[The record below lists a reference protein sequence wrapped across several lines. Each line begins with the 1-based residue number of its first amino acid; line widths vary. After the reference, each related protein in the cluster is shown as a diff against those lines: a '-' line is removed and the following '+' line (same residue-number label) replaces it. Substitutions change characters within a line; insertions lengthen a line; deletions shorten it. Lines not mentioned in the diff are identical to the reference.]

1 MRLNDILDTV
11 GNYASNADLDVI
23 MRAYVFS
30 AKAHAGQVRKSG
42 EPYLTHP
49 LAVAGILSDWKMD
62 VDTIA
67 SAHLFGEQSV
77 ADRAA
82 VTFMNKAGI
91 SSRGM
96 LKTFSRFADQT
107 LFSAQYTD
115 PYAQS
120 HPMPRERLS
129 ALETI
134 ARNQVM
140 LAELGL
146 TTTSAKMSKQSH

>member
-11 GNYASNADLDVI
+11 GNYANNADLDVI

-67 SAHLFGEQSV
+67 TGLLHTMEDCF
-77 ADRAA
+77 
-82 VTFMNKAGI
+82 VTRVTLI
-91 SSRGM
+91 SSEMRWPSWWM
-96 LKTFSRFADQT
+96 ESRK
-107 LFSAQYTD
+107 SE
-115 PYAQS
+115 S
-120 HPMPRERLS
+120 
-129 ALETI
+129 
-134 ARNQVM
+134 
-140 LAELGL
+140 
-146 TTTSAKMSKQSH
+146 